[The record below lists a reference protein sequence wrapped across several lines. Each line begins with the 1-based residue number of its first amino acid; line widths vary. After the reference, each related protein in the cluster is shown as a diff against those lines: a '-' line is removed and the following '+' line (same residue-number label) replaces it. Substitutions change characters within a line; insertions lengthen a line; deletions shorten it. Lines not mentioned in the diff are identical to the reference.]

1 MIFGADSRKFT
12 PSKVSGY
19 TVISCSAKLY
29 KTASI
34 FVKGLNVA
42 LRLDTLPIV
51 MLMVTLL
58 LIDRAYTSF
67 GSWL

>member
-1 MIFGADSRKFT
+1 MPAYS
-12 PSKVSGY
+12 SLL
-19 TVISCSAKLY
+19 ISCSAKLN

-34 FVKGLNVA
+34 LVYFVKGLNVA

-58 LIDRAYTSF
+58 LIDRTYTSF